1 MIRYNSNKSLQ
12 KFRYQS
18 CFSLFVLNLT
28 WKKSWIKLMFSQFQA
43 FPILWMLPWAPR
55 VDENSRYEKAK
66 IFFIRC
72 NAAAIFSFQP
82 FLQFFVI
89 CSVFRKDSLRYKW
102 FRSNQICVSVI
113 QDIFQWRITFF
124 CCVCALK
131 ESKNIF
137 FSTNI
142 FKLSYQFSSQDGWPS
157 NRVFRRV
164 CPPVYAGSRRKGDES
179 RIGQAFQ
186 IMVRANLFRFLA
198 WIL

>member
-1 MIRYNSNKSLQ
+1 MFFQKFKDLFSITYSFHMIVYVCFLYSSINVESLIGQLYLFQSFSYRTSCQMIRYNSNKSLQ

-28 WKKSWIKLMFSQFQA
+28 WKKFWIKLMFSQFQA

-66 IFFIRC
+66 IKIFFIRC

-89 CSVFRKDSLRYKW
+89 CSVFSKDSLRYKW

-113 QDIFQWRITFF
+113 QDIFQWKITFLL
-124 CCVCALK
+124 CV
-131 ESKNIF
+131 
-137 FSTNI
+137 
-142 FKLSYQFSSQDGWPS
+142 P
-157 NRVFRRV
+157 
-164 CPPVYAGSRRKGDES
+164 
-179 RIGQAFQ
+179 
-186 IMVRANLFRFLA
+186 
-198 WIL
+198 